1 MERALNKILEMI
13 SDVSWGVIDD
23 DTAGKFLRGYLFAL
37 NENKEI
43 TTGERLML
51 ISFFDRL
58 VADKEFIAKQEV
70 KNGKSGI

>member
-1 MERALNKILEMI
+1 MERALNKILEII

-23 DTAGKFLRGYLFAL
+23 DTAGKLLRGYLVAL
-37 NENKEI
+37 QENREI

-58 VADKEFIAKQEV
+58 VADKEFVAK
-70 KNGKSGI
+70 